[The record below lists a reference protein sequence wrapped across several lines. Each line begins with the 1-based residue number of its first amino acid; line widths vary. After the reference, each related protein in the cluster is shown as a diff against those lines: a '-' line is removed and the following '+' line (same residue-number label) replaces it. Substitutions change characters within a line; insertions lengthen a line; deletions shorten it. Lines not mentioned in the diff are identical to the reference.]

1 MDRTQMLTILYL
13 VFSMLL
19 FLAAVLTE
27 NPLFAPAGLLF
38 LVMGGTNSQKRNEKA
53 SDKTITHLVFL
64 KNGMRY
70 FIRIL

>member
-38 LVMGGTNSQKRNEKA
+38 LVMGGTNSQKRNEKG
-53 SDKTITHLVFL
+53 F
-64 KNGMRY
+64 
-70 FIRIL
+70 